1 MTAQALF
8 APAMV
13 RALELAQNGPERGIN
28 PRVGCVLVDSSGTIV
43 ADGWHQGSGTPHAEV
58 IALTGL
64 RDKGISAAGL
74 TAVVTLEP
82 CAHTGKTGP
91 CATALIDAGIARVVF
106 SV

>member
-1 MTAQALF
+1 MTAKALF

-13 RALELAQNGPERGIN
+13 RALELAQNGPDWGIN

-43 ADGWHQGSGTPHAEV
+43 AEGWHQGSGTPHAEV
-58 IALTGL
+58 TALKALADTGL
-64 RDKGISAAGL
+64 DATGL

-82 CAHTGKTGP
+82 VSYTHLTLPTIC
-91 CATALIDAGIARVVF
+91 